1 MAIREAL
8 HLARFFIDI
17 GWATGEYASKVALD
31 PMLRR
36 LAPRPTSPKAVL
48 TLPGFGGP
56 EISLSPLNAFLARQ
70 GFMAEGWGLGTN
82 RGPRGADAL
91 PQLIDALKPKLERM
105 AEKSGGKVAL
115 VGQSLGGIYA
125 REIARALPDLTDR
138 VITLGSPAYLK
149 ADGLDHM
156 NATLHLA
163 MRWINGKKVQDHL
176 TDTPPEALHEAPPVP
191 LVAIFSAFD
200 GVVDETTTAIP
211 TGELTFEGRLPRENI
226 EIVGSHCGMAVNP
239 IVLVAV
245 CDRLLIDS
253 AKWTAFDARAYMP
266 TGTGFATKLFYPGPR
281 NPARSRRGE
290 ARTA

>member
-31 PMLRR
+31 PVLRR

-56 EISLSPLNAFLARQ
+56 EISLSPLNAFLSRQ
-70 GFMAEGWGLGTN
+70 GFLAEGWGLGTN

-91 PQLIDALKPKLERM
+91 PQLVEALKPKLERM
-105 AEKSGGKVAL
+105 ADKSGGKVAL

-125 REIARALPDLTDR
+125 REIARALPELTDR
-138 VITLGSPAYLK
+138 VITLGSPAYLR
-149 ADGLDHM
+149 ADGLEHM

-163 MRWINGKKVQDHL
+163 MRWINGKKVEDHL
-176 TDTPPEALHEAPPVP
+176 SDTPSDELHAAPPVP
-191 LVAIFSAFD
+191 LIAIFSAFD

-211 TGELTFEGRLPRENI
+211 TGELTFEGGLPRENI

-239 IVLVAV
+239 IVLIAV
-245 CDRLLIDS
+245 CDRLLADP
-253 AKWTAFDARAYMP
+253 AKWMAFDARTYMP
-266 TGTGFATKLFYPGPR
+266 TGTGFAAKLFYPGLR
-281 NPARSRRGE
+281 ASGGTRVE
-290 ARTA
+290 ARAA

>member
-8 HLARFFIDI
+8 DLARFFVDL

-31 PMLRR
+31 PVLRR
-36 LAPRPTSPKAVL
+36 LAPKPSMPKAVL

-82 RGPRGADAL
+82 RGPRDGDTI
-91 PQLIDALKPKLERM
+91 PEMVSRLKPKLLRL
-105 AEKSGGKVAL
+105 ADKTGGKVAL

-125 REIARALPDLTDR
+125 REIARAEPDLIDR
-138 VITLGSPAYLK
+138 VITLGSPAYLR
-149 ADGLDHM
+149 ADGLEHM

-163 MRWINGKKVQDHL
+163 MRWINGKKVEDHL
-176 TDTPPEALHEAPPVP
+176 SDTPPDTLHDAPPVP
-191 LVAIFSAFD
+191 LVAIFSAYD

-211 TGELTFEGRLPRENI
+211 VGELTFDGKLPRENI
-226 EIVGSHCGMAVNP
+226 EIFGSHCGMAVNP
-239 IVLVAV
+239 IVLIAV
-245 CDRLLIDS
+245 CDRLLADP

-266 TGTGFATKLFYPGPR
+266 TGTGFAAKLFYPGLR
-281 NPARSRRGE
+281 QSRSTR
-290 ARTA
+290 AAA

>member
-31 PMLRR
+31 PVLRR
-36 LAPRPTSPKAVL
+36 LAPRPLKPKAVL

-91 PQLIDALKPKLERM
+91 PQMVKHLKPKLTRM
-105 AEKSGGKVAL
+105 ADASGDKVAL

-125 REIARALPDLTDR
+125 RELARALPDLVDR

-163 MRWINGKKVQDHL
+163 MRWINGKKVEDHL
-176 TDTPPEALHEAPPVP
+176 SDTPPEALHEAPPVP

-211 TGELTFEGRLPRENI
+211 AGDLTFEGHLPRENI

-239 IVLVAV
+239 VVLIAV
-245 CDRLLIDS
+245 CDRLLAVPAS
-253 AKWTAFDARAYMP
+253 WTAFDARTYMP
-266 TGTGFATKLFYPGPR
+266 TGTGFAAKVFYPGL
-281 NPARSRRGE
+281 RSGAGRRAE
-290 ARTA
+290 ARVA

>member
-31 PMLRR
+31 PVLRR
-36 LAPRPTSPKAVL
+36 LAPKPSSPKAVL

-70 GFMAEGWGLGTN
+70 GFLAEGWGLGTN

-91 PQLIDALKPKLERM
+91 PQLVEALKPKLERM

-125 REIARALPDLTDR
+125 REIARALPELTDR
-138 VITLGSPAYLK
+138 VITLGSPAYLR
-149 ADGLDHM
+149 ADGLEHM

-163 MRWINGKKVQDHL
+163 MRWINGKKVEDHL
-176 TDTPPEALHEAPPVP
+176 SDTPTEALHQAPPVP

-211 TGELTFEGRLPRENI
+211 SGELTFEGDLPRENI

-239 IVLVAV
+239 IVLIAV
-245 CDRLLIDS
+245 CDRLLADP
-253 AKWTAFDARAYMP
+253 AKWSAFDARAYMP
-266 TGTGFATKLFYPGPR
+266 AGTRFAAKIFYPGLR
-281 NPARSRRGE
+281 AGGGS
-290 ARTA
+290 RTAARAA